1 MTPRGGS
8 VLVARDISVTLE
20 GRAVLRHVDL
30 DVSEGE
36 VVALLG
42 ANGSGKSTLVR
53 SAVGLVSLSGGE
65 VELFGTPLRRFRGWH
80 RLGYV
85 PQHSRAVAG
94 VPATVQEVVMSGRL
108 PRRPFVGLAGRADH
122 QAVLGAVSRVG
133 LIDRLRSPLAELSGG
148 QQQRALIA
156 RALAGDADLLI
167 MDEPTSGVDHEN
179 QESLAE
185 LLGGLVND
193 GTSILLVAHELGPMR
208 DLVDRVVVLGDGQVV
223 SAGDVSAAVHEEHEQ
238 VHHHAEPPEPHLE
251 VPPSG
256 GPWGEGVFR

>member
-1 MTPRGGS
+1 M
-8 VLVARDISVTLE
+8 
-20 GRAVLRHVDL
+20 LRQVNL

-42 ANGSGKSTLVR
+42 ANGSGKSTLIR
-53 SAVGLVSLSGGE
+53 AAIGLVPLDAGE
-65 VELFGTPLRRFRGWH
+65 VELFGTPLSRFRAWH

-108 PRRPFVGLAGRADH
+108 SRRPLVGLARRADH
-122 QAVLGAVSRVG
+122 DAVAGAVSRVG
-133 LIDRLRSPLAELSGG
+133 LLDRLRSPLAELSGG

-156 RALAGDADLLI
+156 RALAGDADLLV
-167 MDEPTSGVDHEN
+167 MDEPTSGVDHDN
-179 QESLAE
+179 QESLAA

-193 GTSILLVAHELGPMR
+193 GASILLVAHELGPMR
-208 DLVDRVVVLGDGQVV
+208 DLVDRVVVLDDGLVV

-238 VHHHAEPPEPHLE
+238 VHHHTEPPEPHPE
-251 VPPSG
+251 VLG
-256 GPWGEGVFR
+256 GGEGVFR